1 MCLLTLCSPTLCAQV
16 GSIARWA
23 ANSCEKAI
31 NSIKYGMRSLF
42 FSAGEDIHPSSV
54 QHGMDLPS
62 NFDARKEPHP
72 CSLIHGDTGQD
83 FQASSLMQHGI
94 NAWQELYQCSSVHG
108 GNNENMDVYQDLN
121 SFPLGKYEEIGAP
134 QVEEFCYITDNTY
147 FKEEVLQIESAV
159 LNYLKF
165 EMTAPTAKWR
175 SVAFQYDDLGT
186 YCKDILQ
193 EPLTCS
199 VHGRATFLVFLA
211 LAAASI
217 PVVLVENSGRCNKNE
232 SDEKE
237 ERGLSTECDEN
248 SPLGDKYDLG
258 AGDV

>member
-1 MCLLTLCSPTLCAQV
+1 MTTTQNRRSSSSALENNQTGKLNAGV
-16 GSIARWA
+16 GQLPDGQQIAVKRLSTQSRQGI
-23 ANSCEKAI
+23 SC
-31 NSIKYGMRSLF
+31 NGHSLHWQYGMRSLF

-108 GNNENMDVYQDLN
+108 GNNENMDVYPQDLN

-147 FKEEVLQIESAV
+147 FKEEELIVKI
-159 LNYLKF
+159 
-165 EMTAPTAKWR
+165 
-175 SVAFQYDDLGT
+175 
-186 YCKDILQ
+186 YCKRF
-193 EPLTCS
+193 
-199 VHGRATFLVFLA
+199 VRAA
-211 LAAASI
+211 LDLMSLCCNNDNSSLPTIREKYSQHKAASI

-248 SPLGDKYDLG
+248 SPLGDK
-258 AGDV
+258 